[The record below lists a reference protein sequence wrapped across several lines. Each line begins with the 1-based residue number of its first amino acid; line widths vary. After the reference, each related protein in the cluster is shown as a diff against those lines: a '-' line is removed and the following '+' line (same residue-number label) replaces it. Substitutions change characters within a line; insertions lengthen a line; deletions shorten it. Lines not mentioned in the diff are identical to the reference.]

1 VLTPSLQNSNSLFL
15 DVSGS
20 QPKTRTTGPKEE
32 PHNDLQDV
40 ISEESEQ
47 KPKQKSKIDNKSK
60 GQEPILNSKPKP
72 QILVE

>member
-1 VLTPSLQNSNSLFL
+1 MLTPSLQNSNSLFL

-20 QPKTRTTGPKEE
+20 QPKTRTTGQKEE

>member
-1 VLTPSLQNSNSLFL
+1 MLTPSLQNSNSLFL

-20 QPKTRTTGPKEE
+20 QPKTRTTGQKEE

-47 KPKQKSKIDNKSK
+47 KPKQKSKIENKSK

>member
-20 QPKTRTTGPKEE
+20 QPKTRTTGQKEE